1 MKSLS
6 IGSSSICVLSLAMFA
21 APAVADIGMYTEVLR
36 YATAA
41 GLTDSYV
48 QGSVS
53 IGAGGTLLSATRPNG
68 QTNWQQQ
75 FGAWSTRTPQGPG
88 FLTGAAVDSW
98 MDSNSRGTLSCT
110 WSTTGGTYPG
120 TYQTSADF
128 APYYIAPTARTYMEL
143 TQSSI
148 AQFNDICANGL
159 TGTFTFSTTQDVVQA
174 GFEAI
179 GLFLS
184 GSNGQV
190 FSPTILS
197 GNTFTVNIESA
208 LSANSRLYIEATT
221 REVAFQASTNYP
233 FPEVAFNNYTSRTM
247 YMSQPIPAPGALALL
262 GLAGLAGTRRR
273 R

>member
-1 MKSLS
+1 
-6 IGSSSICVLSLAMFA
+6 
-21 APAVADIGMYTEVLR
+21 
-36 YATAA
+36 
-41 GLTDSYV
+41 
-48 QGSVS
+48 
-53 IGAGGTLLSATRPNG
+53 
-68 QTNWQQQ
+68 
-75 FGAWSTRTPQGPG
+75 
-88 FLTGAAVDSW
+88 
-98 MDSNSRGTLSCT
+98 
-110 WSTTGGTYPG
+110 
-120 TYQTSADF
+120 
-128 APYYIAPTARTYMEL
+128 MEL

-208 LSANSRLYIEATT
+208 LAANSRLYIEATT

-233 FPEVAFNNYTSRTM
+233 FPEVARYNYTSRTM
-247 YMSQPIPAPGALALL
+247 YMSQPVPAPGALAVL
-262 GLAGLAGTRRR
+262 GLAGLVGTRRR
-273 R
+273 RA